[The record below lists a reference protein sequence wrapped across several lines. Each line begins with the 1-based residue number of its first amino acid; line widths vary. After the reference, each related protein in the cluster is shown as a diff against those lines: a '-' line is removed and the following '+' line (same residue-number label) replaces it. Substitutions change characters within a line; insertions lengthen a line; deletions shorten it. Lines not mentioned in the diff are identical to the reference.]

1 MKKFIC
7 SLVIFLAVIIG
18 VSVTNVHAER
28 LLAVAMAQLD
38 CNFDPDLAK
47 RVATNLG
54 KITAYA
60 HVIKALKNPDLI
72 VFPEVCIQGPCD
84 PVEYAKVAEA
94 VPAGPTT
101 QALMKLAK
109 DLKVWLIPGT
119 LLERADNGKLHNT
132 LIVISPEGK
141 IVAKYRKLF
150 PARPI
155 EASEPG
161 NQFVVFDIPG
171 KGRIGVMICYDA
183 MYPEVARTLT
193 WMGAEVIIK
202 PTYQDDSEGGE
213 RCRIPIVQ
221 TRAQENQL
229 WVVDCNAA
237 APMANGLSSII
248 DPEGRVV
255 EKLGNAE
262 SFTTAV
268 LDLDMVT
275 RVREKGSFAGGFTF
289 LKYWAY
295 LSKVKNFP
303 PYEQGI
309 ENGPLFKALSP
320 GWVDNPSQIK
330 PY

>member
-7 SLVIFLAVIIG
+7 GLVIFLAVIIG

-38 CNFDPDLAK
+38 CNFDPDLSK
-47 RVATNLG
+47 RVATNVG
-54 KITAYA
+54 KVTAYA
-60 HVIKALKNPDLI
+60 QIIKALKNPDLI
-72 VFPEVCIQGPCD
+72 IFPEVCIQGPCD

-119 LLERADNGKLHNT
+119 LLERADDGKLYNT
-132 LIVISPEGK
+132 AIVISPEGK
-141 IVAKYRKLF
+141 MVAKYHKMF

-155 EASEPG
+155 ESSEPG
-161 NQFVVFDIPG
+161 TEFVVFDIPG
-171 KGRIGVMICYDA
+171 KGRIGLMICYDGWF
-183 MYPEVARTLT
+183 PEVARTLA
-193 WMGAEVIIK
+193 WMGAEVMIK
-202 PTYQDDSEGGE
+202 VTYQDDSEGGE
-213 RCRIPIVQ
+213 RAHMPIVQ
-221 TRAQENQL
+221 AMAIQNQA
-229 WVVDCNAA
+229 WVVSVNAA
-237 APMANGLSSII
+237 APMANGTSAVI
-248 DPEGRVV
+248 DPEGRIV
-255 EKLGNAE
+255 EKLGNVE

-275 RVREKGSFAGGFTF
+275 RVREKGSFAGFTI
-289 LKYWAY
+289 LKHWARM
-295 LSKVKNFP
+295 SKVKNFP
-303 PYEQGI
+303 PYTQGL
-309 ENGPLFKALSP
+309 ENGPLFKTLSP

>member
-7 SLVIFLAVIIG
+7 GLVIFLAVIIG

-119 LLERADNGKLHNT
+119 LLERADNGKLHNK

-155 EASEPG
+155 EA
-161 NQFVVFDIPG
+161 
-171 KGRIGVMICYDA
+171 
-183 MYPEVARTLT
+183 
-193 WMGAEVIIK
+193 
-202 PTYQDDSEGGE
+202 
-213 RCRIPIVQ
+213 
-221 TRAQENQL
+221 
-229 WVVDCNAA
+229 
-237 APMANGLSSII
+237 
-248 DPEGRVV
+248 
-255 EKLGNAE
+255 
-262 SFTTAV
+262 
-268 LDLDMVT
+268 
-275 RVREKGSFAGGFTF
+275 
-289 LKYWAY
+289 
-295 LSKVKNFP
+295 
-303 PYEQGI
+303 
-309 ENGPLFKALSP
+309 
-320 GWVDNPSQIK
+320 
-330 PY
+330 